1 MKLCE
6 EKNINVLFWI
16 NSTVC
21 EEQNLDPMSS
31 GNAEGINTKRAVN
44 IYQI

>member
-1 MKLCE
+1 MKICE

-21 EEQNLDPMSS
+21 EAQNLDAMSS

-44 IYQI
+44 IYRI